1 MADETTNT
9 PTEQESTGQVQPPAE
24 AQNTEPGPVPYNRFK
39 EVNEELAELRKW
51 RKAQEVE
58 QTKAQKA
65 AAEAEDAKLK
75 EKEEWQELAEKRE
88 QDARAAEARLREYRL
103 KDLMRQE
110 ADKQGLKF
118 ANATAEADAFRALQ
132 AEGALDDIDDTG
144 KGIDALLKS
153 LKETRGYLFAQAPQP
168 SSIDANAGRGS
179 GAPINEAALKQKVI
193 ETFRI
198 R

>member
-1 MADETTNT
+1 
-9 PTEQESTGQVQPPAE
+9 
-24 AQNTEPGPVPYNRFK
+24 
-39 EVNEELAELRKW
+39 
-51 RKAQEVE
+51 
-58 QTKAQKA
+58 
-65 AAEAEDAKLK
+65 
-75 EKEEWQELAEKRE
+75 
-88 QDARAAEARLREYRL
+88 
-103 KDLMRQE
+103 MRQE